1 LRKNVP
7 ELHKSKRAERRS
19 LAHCIA
25 MAMPLASLRVLDLTT
40 EIAGP
45 YATKLLLDAGARVAK
60 VEEPSGDPL
69 RRWSAS
75 HTPIPP
81 GEDGALFR
89 FLAAGKQSVALDLA
103 SAAGRARTLE
113 LARNSDV
120 LVESRGPGGLAALG
134 GVDALLAANP
144 RLCIVSVSPWGLDGP
159 WASRPAT
166 EMTQQ
171 AASGATGYRGLP
183 ERGPVGAGGRIGEWM
198 AGPFVALGALL
209 AWLGARRS
217 GRGQHVDVSQFEC
230 TLASLTTLHDLQGQF
245 LGVPAAISIDT
256 PSIEPAKDG
265 WVGLTAYTGQQWK
278 DFCLMI
284 GRPELGDDERMYEA
298 RVRMQHLP
306 IVQAAMH
313 AWTKQHTVDEILS
326 RAGELRIPA
335 APIGD
340 GKRVLEFD
348 HLRERGVFV
357 RSPHGDFM
365 QPRVPYRLSACPPRP
380 FERAPKLGEHTAT
393 ADFEAREPE
402 RALTWN
408 AHSGAGRLPLAGLRV
423 VDLTAFWAGPIV
435 TSVLADL
442 GADVIKVESIQR
454 PDGMRFAGAVRKDPL
469 WERSAVFHGV
479 NCNKRGITLN
489 LDVPEGRELL
499 LRLVDGA
506 DVLIENFSA
515 RVMDHFG
522 IGWDALHAR
531 NPRLVLTRMP
541 AWGLGGPWRD
551 RVGFAPNVEQ
561 ASGLAWLTGYEDLPL
576 VVRGACDPFG
586 GMHAAFATLLA
597 LIQRD
602 ATGEGQLVELPLVE
616 PALNAAAEQVI
627 EWTKHGVLLPRLGN
641 RGPYAAPQGVYRC
654 ASEPMGSDP
663 IGSLGANARQKSW
676 LALAVATD
684 AQWEALRRALGDP
697 SALRDSALASDAG
710 RRDAHDAIDAV
721 IGDWCAQHTC
731 ADAEAALLAAGVP
744 AAACID
750 AHALLPNAQLDA
762 RAAYTTL
769 AHPVTGATRYPELPM
784 RFSAQP
790 RPLRRTPPPTLG
802 QHNDEVL
809 RELGLGESEIAAL
822 REKKIIGERPACL

>member
-1 LRKNVP
+1 
-7 ELHKSKRAERRS
+7 
-19 LAHCIA
+19 
-25 MAMPLASLRVLDLTT
+25 MPLASLRVLDLTT

-45 YATKLLLDAGARVAK
+45 YATKLLRDAGAHVIKLEDAA
-60 VEEPSGDPL
+60 GDPL

-103 SAAGRARTLE
+103 SGAGRARVLA
-113 LARNSDV
+113 LARDADV
-120 LVESRGPGGLAALG
+120 LVESRGPSGLDALG
-134 GVDALLAANP
+134 GLPALLTASP
-144 RLCIVSVSPWGLDGP
+144 RLCIVSLSPWGLAGP
-159 WASRPAT
+159 WAARPST

-183 ERGPVGAGGRIGEWM
+183 ERGPVGAGGRIAEWT

-209 AWLGARRS
+209 AWLDARRT

-278 DFCLMI
+278 DFCSLI
-284 GRPELGDDERMYEA
+284 GRPELADDERFFEA

-306 IVQAAMH
+306 FVQEAMH
-313 AWTKQHTVDEILS
+313 AWTQQRTVDEIIRL
-326 RAGELRIPA
+326 AQELRIPA

-340 GKRVLEFD
+340 GKRVLELD

-357 RSPHGDFM
+357 RSPHGDFV
-365 QPRVPYRLSACPPRP
+365 QPRVPYRLSACPPQP
-380 FERAPKLGEHTAT
+380 FALAPKLGEHSAS
-393 ADFEAREPE
+393 ARFDASAPE
-402 RALTWN
+402 RPPSWCDSDAGAPQALSDS
-408 AHSGAGRLPLAGLRV
+408 ARLRLAARGETPLAGLRI

-435 TSVLADL
+435 TSLFADL

-479 NCNKRGITLN
+479 NCNKRGITLD
-489 LDVPEGRELL
+489 LDAAEGRAVL
-499 LRLVDGA
+499 LRLVDRA

-522 IGWDALHAR
+522 LGWDVLHAR
-531 NPRLVLTRMP
+531 NSRLVMTRMP
-541 AWGLGGPWRD
+541 AWGLDGPWRD

-561 ASGLAWLTGYEDLPL
+561 VSGLAWLTGYEDLPL

-597 LIQRD
+597 LLHRD

-641 RGPYAAPQGVYRC
+641 RGPSAAPQGVYRC
-654 ASEPMGSDP
+654 AG
-663 IGSLGANARQKSW
+663 GASQEAW

-697 SALRDSALASDAG
+697 PALRGPALASAAG
-710 RRDAHDAIDAV
+710 RRAAHDAVDVAIRE
-721 IGDWCAQHTC
+721 WCAQRAS
-731 ADAEAALLAAGVP
+731 ADAEAALLAVGVP
-744 AAACID
+744 AAVCID
-750 AHALLPNAQLDA
+750 AHALLPNPQLEA

-769 AHPVTGATRYPELPM
+769 PHPVTGDTRYPELPM
-784 RFSAQP
+784 RFSALP

-802 QHNDEVL
+802 QHNHEVL
-809 RELGLGESEIAAL
+809 KELGLRDDEIAAL
-822 REKKIIGERPACL
+822 REKKVIGEKPAWP

>member
-1 LRKNVP
+1 
-7 ELHKSKRAERRS
+7 
-19 LAHCIA
+19 
-25 MAMPLASLRVLDLTT
+25 MAMPLASLRVLDLSN

-45 YATKLLLDAGARVAK
+45 YATKLLVDAGARVIK
-60 VEEPSGDPL
+60 VEDAAGDAL

-89 FLAAGKQSVALDLA
+89 FLNGGKQSVVAELA
-103 SAAGRARTLE
+103 SEAGRARVLA
-113 LARNSDV
+113 LARDADV
-120 LVESRGPGGLAALG
+120 LIESRGPGGLDALG
-134 GVDALLAANP
+134 GVAALLAANG
-144 RLCIVSVSPWGLDGP
+144 RLSIVSLSPWGLEGP
-159 WASRPAT
+159 WAARPGT
-166 EMTQQ
+166 EMTLQ

-183 ERGPVGAGGRIGEWM
+183 ERGPVGAGGRIGEWV
-198 AGPFVALGALL
+198 AGPFVALGALS
-209 AWLGARRS
+209 AWLHARRS

-230 TLASLTTLHDLQGQF
+230 VLASLTTLHDLQGQF
-245 LGVPAAISIDT
+245 LGVPAALSIDT
-256 PSIEPAKDG
+256 PSIEPASDG

-278 DFCLMI
+278 DFCSLI
-284 GRPELGDDERMYEA
+284 GRPELADDERLFEA
-298 RVRMQHLP
+298 RVRMQHLGF
-306 IVQAAMH
+306 VQTAMH
-313 AWTKQHTVDEILS
+313 AFTKQHTVDEIIAL
-326 RAGELRIPA
+326 ANELRIPA

-365 QPRVPYRLSACPPRP
+365 QPRVPYRLSACAPRP

-393 ADFEAREPE
+393 ARFEAREPE
-402 RALTWN
+402 KPPAWAAR
-408 AHSGAGRLPLAGLRV
+408 AGRESRSGSLPLSGLRI

-435 TSVLADL
+435 TSVFADL

-489 LDVPEGRELL
+489 LDSPEGRALL
-499 LRLVDGA
+499 LRLIDGA

-522 IGWDALHAR
+522 LTWEALHAR
-531 NPRLVLTRMP
+531 NPRLVMVRMP
-541 AWGLGGPWRD
+541 AWGLDGPWRD

-561 ASGLAWLTGYEDLPL
+561 VSGLAWLTGYEDLPL

-597 LIQRD
+597 LEQRNHS
-602 ATGEGQLVELPLVE
+602 GEGQLVELPLVE

-627 EWTKHGVLLPRLGN
+627 EWTKNGVLLPRLGN

-654 ASEPMGSDP
+654 AKAEGESGDE
-663 IGSLGANARQKSW
+663 W
-676 LALAVATD
+676 LALAVASD
-684 AQWEALRRALGDP
+684 AQWQALRRVLGDP
-697 SALRDSALASDAG
+697 TALRDSALATPAG
-710 RRDAHDAIDAV
+710 RSSAHDAIDAV
-721 IGDWCAQHTC
+721 IRVWCARRS
-731 ADAEAALLAAGVP
+731 ASAAEAALLAAGIP
-744 AAACID
+744 AAQCIN
-750 AHALLPNAQLDA
+750 AHHVLPNPQLEA

-769 AHPVTGATRYPELPM
+769 AHPVTGATRYPELPL
-784 RFSAQP
+784 RFSALP

-809 RELGLGESEIAAL
+809 RELGLRDDEIAEL
-822 REKKIIGERPACL
+822 RAKRVIGERPAWL

>member
-1 LRKNVP
+1 LP
-7 ELHKSKRAERRS
+7 ESAALKRRGS
-19 LAHCIA
+19 LAHSRA
-25 MAMPLASLRVLDLTT
+25 MLPLESLRVLDLST

-45 YATKLLLDAGARVAK
+45 YATKLLLDAGAGVIK
-60 VEEPSGDPL
+60 VESATGDPL

-75 HTPIPP
+75 HTPLPP
-81 GEDGALFR
+81 GEDAALFR
-89 FLAAGKQSVALDLA
+89 FLAAGKQSVVADLA
-103 SAAGRARTLE
+103 SAAGRARVLA
-113 LARNSDV
+113 LARDADV
-120 LVESRGPGGLAALG
+120 LVESGGPGALAALG
-134 GVDALLAANP
+134 GVAALRAACP
-144 RLCIVSVSPWGLDGP
+144 RLGVVSLSPWGLEGP
-159 WASRPAT
+159 WATRPAT
-166 EMTQQ
+166 EMTLQ

-198 AGPFVALGALL
+198 AGPFVALAALT
-209 AWLGARRS
+209 AWLEARAT

-230 TLASLTTLHDLQGQF
+230 VLASLTTLHDLQGQF

-256 PSIEPAKDG
+256 PSIEPARDG

-278 DFCLMI
+278 DFCLLI
-284 GRPELGDDERMYEA
+284 GRPELGDDERFYEA
-298 RVRMQHLP
+298 RVRMHHLAF
-306 IVQAAMH
+306 VQQAMH
-313 AWTKQHTVDEILS
+313 AFTKQHTVDEIIA

-357 RSPHGDFM
+357 RSADGDFV
-365 QPRVPYRLSACPPRP
+365 QPRVPYRLSASSPRP
-380 FERAPKLGEHTAT
+380 FARAPRLGEHTKGGGFAPRAPQAPPSWRARA
-393 ADFEAREPE
+393 ADA
-402 RALTWN
+402 A
-408 AHSGAGRLPLAGLRV
+408 LPLAGLRI

-435 TSVLADL
+435 TSVFADL

-454 PDGMRFAGAVRKDPL
+454 PDGMRFAGAVRKEPL
-469 WERSAVFHGV
+469 WERSAVYHGV

-489 LDVPEGRELL
+489 LDAPEGRELL
-499 LRLVDGA
+499 LRLADGA

-522 IGWDALHAR
+522 LSWELLHAR
-531 NPRLVLTRMP
+531 SPRLVMTRMP
-541 AWGLGGPWRD
+541 AWGLDGPWRD

-561 ASGLAWLTGYEDLPL
+561 VSGLAWLTGYEDLPL

-597 LIQRD
+597 LLARE

-627 EWTKHGVLLPRLGN
+627 EWTQHGVLLPRLGN

-654 ASEPMGSDP
+654 AKD
-663 IGSLGANARQKSW
+663 ARGDEW

-684 AQWEALRRALGDP
+684 AQWAALRGVLGDP
-697 SALRDSALASDAG
+697 AALRGAPLASAAG
-710 RRDAHDAIDAV
+710 RRAAHDALDAV
-721 IGDWCAQHTC
+721 LRAWCAARPC

-750 AHALLPNAQLDA
+750 AHRVLPNPQLAA
-762 RAAYTTL
+762 RGAYTTL

-784 RFSAQP
+784 RFEAWP
-790 RPLRRTPPPTLG
+790 RPLRRHPPPTLG
-802 QHNDEVL
+802 EHNDEVL
-809 RELGLGESEIAAL
+809 RELGLGDDEIAAL
-822 REKKIIGERPACL
+822 RAKRVIGERPAWL

>member
-1 LRKNVP
+1 MP
-7 ELHKSKRAERRS
+7 
-19 LAHCIA
+19 
-25 MAMPLASLRVLDLTT
+25 MPLASLRVLDLSS

-45 YATKLLLDAGARVAK
+45 YATKLLRDAGARVIKLEDTAA
-60 VEEPSGDPL
+60 PDPL

-75 HTPIPP
+75 HTPVPP
-81 GEDGALFR
+81 EEDGALFR
-89 FLAAGKQSVALDLA
+89 FLNGGKQSVAVALA
-103 SAAGRARTLE
+103 SESGRARLRE
-113 LARNSDV
+113 LADTADV
-120 LVESRGPGGLAALG
+120 LVESRGPGGLLAFG
-134 GVDALLAANP
+134 GADALRSANP
-144 RLCIVSVSPWGLDGP
+144 HLAVVSLSPWGLEGP
-159 WASRPAT
+159 WARRPAT

-209 AWLGARRS
+209 AWLHARAT

-230 TLASLTTLHDLQGQF
+230 TLASLTTLHDLQGQL
-245 LGVPAAISIDT
+245 LGIPSAISIDT
-256 PSIEPAKDG
+256 PSIEPALDG

-278 DFCLMI
+278 DFCLLI
-284 GRPELGDDERMYEA
+284 GRPELGEDERFYEA
-298 RVRMQHLP
+298 RVRMHHLAF
-306 IVQAAMH
+306 VQQAMH
-313 AWTKQHTVDEILS
+313 AFTKQRTVDEIIQL
-326 RAGELRIPA
+326 AGDLRIPA

-357 RSPHGDFM
+357 RSPHGDFT
-365 QPRVPYRLSACPPRP
+365 QPRVPYRLSACAPPP
-380 FERAPKLGEHTAT
+380 FERAARLGEHTAS
-393 ADFEAREPE
+393 ARFDAHAPAPPPSWRASAARGEA
-402 RALTWN
+402 
-408 AHSGAGRLPLAGLRV
+408 PLAGLRI

-435 TSVLADL
+435 TSALADL
-442 GADVIKVESIQR
+442 GADVVKVESIQR

-479 NCNKRGITLN
+479 NCNKRGITLD
-489 LDVPEGRELL
+489 LDAPEGRELL
-499 LRLVDGA
+499 LRLVDTG

-522 IGWDALHAR
+522 LGWQTLHAR
-531 NPRLVLTRMP
+531 NPRLVMTRMP
-541 AWGLGGPWRD
+541 AWGLDGPWRD

-561 ASGLAWLTGYEDLPL
+561 VSGLAWLTGYEDLPL

-597 LIQRD
+597 LLQRD
-602 ATGEGQLVELPLVE
+602 ETGEGQLVELPLVE

-627 EWTKHGVLLPRLGN
+627 EWTKNGALLPRLGN

-654 ASEPMGSDP
+654 AKD
-663 IGSLGANARQKSW
+663 ARGDEW

-684 AQWEALRRALGDP
+684 AQWDGLRRALGEPAALGADALC
-697 SALRDSALASDAG
+697 SAAG
-710 RRDAHDAIDAV
+710 RRAAHDEIDAQ
-721 IGDWCAQHTC
+721 IRAWCAARAC

-744 AAACID
+744 AAACVD
-750 AHALLPNAQLDA
+750 AHRVLPNPQLEA

-769 AHPVTGATRYPELPM
+769 LHPVTGATRYPELPM
-784 RFSAQP
+784 RFSALP
-790 RPLRRTPPPTLG
+790 RPLRLTPPPTLG

-809 RELGLGESEIAAL
+809 GELGLSAAEIAAL
-822 REKKIIGERPACL
+822 RAKKVIGERPAWM

>member
-1 LRKNVP
+1 
-7 ELHKSKRAERRS
+7 
-19 LAHCIA
+19 
-25 MAMPLASLRVLDLTT
+25 MPLASLRVLDLTT

-45 YATKLLLDAGARVAK
+45 YATKLLLDAGARVTK
-60 VEEPSGDPL
+60 LEEPGGDAL

-75 HTPIPP
+75 HTPLPA

-103 SAAGRARTLE
+103 SEAGRARTLE
-113 LARNSDV
+113 LARSADV

-134 GVDALLAANP
+134 GVDALLAASP
-144 RLCIVSVSPWGLDGP
+144 RLCVVSLSPWGLDGP

-209 AWLGARRS
+209 AWLHARRT

-230 TLASLTTLHDLQGQF
+230 TIASLTTLHDLQGQF
-245 LGVPAAISIDT
+245 LGMPAAISIDT
-256 PSIEPAKDG
+256 PSIEPAQDG

-284 GRPELGDDERMYEA
+284 GRPELGEDERMYEA

-357 RSPHGDFM
+357 RSPHGDSL

-380 FERAPKLGEHTAT
+380 FERAPRLGEHSAT
-393 ADFEAREPE
+393 ARFEARELEKAPAWSA
-402 RALTWN
+402 RSGTN
-408 AHSGAGRLPLAGLRV
+408 ALPLAGLRI

-435 TSVLADL
+435 TSVFADL

-489 LDVPEGRELL
+489 LDAPEGHELL

-522 IGWDALHAR
+522 LTWDSLHAR

-541 AWGLGGPWRD
+541 AWGLDGPWRD

-561 ASGLAWLTGYEDLPL
+561 VSGLAWLTGYEDLPL

-597 LIQRD
+597 LVHRD

-654 ASEPMGSDP
+654 ASGPLGSDP
-663 IGSLGANARQKSW
+663 KGPLGVNPEW

-684 AQWEALRRALGDP
+684 AHWQALRHVLGDP
-697 SALRDSALASDAG
+697 PALSAASLAHVEG
-710 RRDAHDAIDAV
+710 RRAAHDALDAV
-721 IGDWCAQHTC
+721 IGAWCAQRSC
-731 ADAEAALLAAGVP
+731 ADAEAALLGAGLP

-750 AHALLPNAQLDA
+750 AHRLLPNPQLEA

-769 AHPVTGATRYPELPM
+769 EHPVTGATRYPELPM
-784 RFSAQP
+784 RFSALP

-809 RELGLGESEIAAL
+809 RELGLGDGEIAAL
-822 REKKIIGERPACL
+822 RAKRVIGGRPAWM

>member
-1 LRKNVP
+1 MKL
-7 ELHKSKRAERRS
+7 
-19 LAHCIA
+19 
-25 MAMPLASLRVLDLTT
+25 PLASLRVLDLSS

-45 YATKLLLDAGARVAK
+45 YATKLLLDAGARVIK
-60 VEEPSGDPL
+60 VEEPGGDVL

-75 HTPIPP
+75 HTPIPA

-89 FLAAGKQSVALDLA
+89 FLNGGKQSVVADLG
-103 SAAGRARTLE
+103 SAAGRARVLE
-113 LARNSDV
+113 LARDADV
-120 LVESRGPGGLAALG
+120 LVESRGPGGLDALG
-134 GVDALLAANP
+134 GIAALLAANE
-144 RLCIVSVSPWGLDGP
+144 RLCVVSLSAWGLTGP
-159 WASRPAT
+159 WASRPST
-166 EMTQQ
+166 EMTLQ

-183 ERGPVGAGGRIGEWM
+183 ERGPVGAGGRIGEWV
-198 AGPFVALGALL
+198 AAPFVALGALV
-209 AWLGARRS
+209 AWLHTRRT

-230 TLASLTTLHDLQGQF
+230 VLASLTTLHDLQGQF

-256 PSIEPAKDG
+256 PSIEPARDG

-278 DFCLMI
+278 DFCLLI

-298 RVRMQHLP
+298 RVRMQHLGL
-306 IVQAAMH
+306 VQEAMH
-313 AWTKQHTVDEILS
+313 AWTKLHTVDEIIA
-326 RAGELRIPA
+326 RASELRIPA

-357 RSPHGDFM
+357 RSPHGDFT
-365 QPRVPYRLSACPPRP
+365 QPRVPYRLSACAPRP
-380 FERAPKLGEHTAT
+380 FERAPKLGEHTET
-393 ADFEAREPE
+393 ARFEARAPE
-402 RALTWN
+402 KLPAWAARAN
-408 AHSGAGRLPLAGLRV
+408 SPRAPGDAALPLAGLRV

-435 TSVLADL
+435 TSVFADL

-489 LDVPEGRELL
+489 LDAPEGRALL
-499 LRLVDGA
+499 LRLIDGA

-522 IGWDALHAR
+522 LSWEALHAR
-531 NPRLVLTRMP
+531 NPRLVMVRMP
-541 AWGLGGPWRD
+541 AWGLDGPWRD

-561 ASGLAWLTGYEDLPL
+561 VSGLAWLTGYEDLPL

-597 LIQRD
+597 LEHRNHS
-602 ATGEGQLVELPLVE
+602 GEGQLVELPLVE

-654 ASEPMGSDP
+654 AKTASGSGDE
-663 IGSLGANARQKSW
+663 W
-676 LALAVATD
+676 LALAVAND
-684 AQWEALRRALGDP
+684 AQWEALRRVLGDP
-697 SALRDSALASDAG
+697 HALRDSALASAAG
-710 RRDAHDAIDAV
+710 RRGAHDAIDAV
-721 IGDWCAQHTC
+721 ITAWCAARSS
-731 ADAEAALLAAGVP
+731 ADAERSLLAADVP
-744 AAACID
+744 AAQCIN
-750 AHALLPNAQLDA
+750 AHHLLPNAQLEA

-769 AHPVTGATRYPELPM
+769 EHPVTGATRYPELPLH
-784 RFSAQP
+784 FSALP
-790 RPLRRTPPPTLG
+790 RPLRRAPPPLLG

-809 RELGLGESEIAAL
+809 RELGLGDDEIAKL
-822 REKKIIGERPACL
+822 RANKVIGEKPAWL

>member
-1 LRKNVP
+1 
-7 ELHKSKRAERRS
+7 
-19 LAHCIA
+19 
-25 MAMPLASLRVLDLTT
+25 MAIPLENLRVLDLTT

-45 YATKLLLDAGARVAK
+45 YATKLLLDAGARVIK
-60 VEEPSGDPL
+60 VEEPAGDPL
-69 RRWSAS
+69 RAWSAS

-89 FLAAGKQSVALDLA
+89 FLAAGKQSVALELA
-103 SAAGRARTLE
+103 SEAGRARVLA
-113 LARNSDV
+113 LARDADV
-120 LVESRGPGGLAALG
+120 LVESRGPGGLDALG
-134 GVDALLAANP
+134 GAAALLAANP
-144 RLCIVSVSPWGLDGP
+144 RLSIVSLSPWGLEGP
-159 WASRPAT
+159 WAARPST

-198 AGPFVALGALL
+198 AAPFVALGALF
-209 AWLGARRS
+209 AWLHARS
-217 GRGQHVDVSQFEC
+217 TGRGQHVDVSAFEC

-245 LGVPAAISIDT
+245 LGIPSAISIDT

-278 DFCLMI
+278 DFCLLI
-284 GRPELGDDERMYEA
+284 GRPELGEDERFYEA
-298 RVRMQHLP
+298 RVRMQHLAF
-306 IVQAAMH
+306 VQQAMH
-313 AWTKQHTVDEILS
+313 AWTKQHSVDEIIE
-326 RAGELRIPA
+326 RASELRIPA

-340 GKRVLEFD
+340 GERVLAFD

-357 RSPHGDFM
+357 RSADGDFM
-365 QPRVPYRLSACPPRP
+365 QPRVPYRLSACAPEP
-380 FERAPKLGEHTAT
+380 FARAPKLGEHTASAHFAASAPAAAPSWRT
-393 ADFEAREPE
+393 
-402 RALTWN
+402 RAN
-408 AHSGAGRLPLAGLRV
+408 ASVLPLAGLRV
-423 VDLTAFWAGPIV
+423 IDLTAFWAGPIV
-435 TSVLADL
+435 TSVFADL

-489 LDVPEGRELL
+489 LDAPEGRELL

-522 IGWDALHAR
+522 LGWEALHAR
-531 NPRLVLTRMP
+531 NPKLVMTRMP
-541 AWGLGGPWRD
+541 AWGLDGPWRD

-561 ASGLAWLTGYEDLPL
+561 VSGLAWQTGYEDMPL

-597 LIQRD
+597 LLHREE
-602 ATGEGQLVELPLVE
+602 TGKGQLVELPLVE

-627 EWTKHGVLLPRLGN
+627 EWTKNGVHLPRLGN

-654 ASEPMGSDP
+654 ASGPLGSDP
-663 IGSLGANARQKSW
+663 KGPLGPW

-684 AQWEALRRALGDP
+684 AQWVALRSVLGDP
-697 SALRDSALASDAG
+697 PALREASLANATG
-710 RRDAHDAIDAV
+710 RRAAHDAIDAV
-721 IGDWCAQHTC
+721 LREWCAARPC

-744 AAACID
+744 EAVCID
-750 AHALLPNAQLDA
+750 AHALLPNAQLEA

-769 AHPVTGATRYPELPM
+769 AHLVTGATRYPELPM
-784 RFSAQP
+784 RFEAFA
-790 RPLRRTPPPTLG
+790 RPLRVAPPPMLG

-809 RELGLGESEIAAL
+809 RELGLREEEIAEL
-822 REKKIIGERPACL
+822 RAKKVIGQKPAWM